1 MTNKL
6 RELKQKRERILKLG
20 GEDKI
25 KKQHDS
31 KKLTCRERIEY
42 LLDPGSFNEID
53 MFVEH
58 RCQEFDM
65 KDTFVPCDGVVTGYG
80 TINGRKVFV
89 YAQDFTSI
97 GGSLGEMHAKKIC
110 KVLDLALKYGCPVI
124 GINDSGGARIQE
136 GVDALAGYGEIFYR
150 NTMASGVIPQIAAI
164 MGPCA
169 GGAVYSPAIMDFIFM
184 VDKTSQ
190 MFVTGPQVIK
200 AVTGEEISFE
210 ELGGAY
216 THSSKSGVAHF
227 IAEDEYHL
235 LDMIKYLLS
244 FIPSNNMEDP
254 PFIMSSDSEKRFV
267 PELENIIPQ
276 EPNKA
281 YDVKEIIYKVVDNQE
296 FLEVQPYFAQNA
308 VVGFGRIGGFSVG
321 IVANQP
327 KVNAG
332 VLDYDSSDK
341 IARFV
346 RFCDAFNIPII
357 TFTDVPG
364 FLPGV
369 NQEHNGII
377 RHGAKVLY
385 AYSEATVP
393 KINVILR
400 KAYGGAYIA
409 MSSKH
414 IGADFVFAWPTAE
427 IAVMGPDGAANIIF
441 RKEIQSAQNPEEER
455 KRRIEEYTQKF
466 ANPYIAAARGYVDD
480 VIEPQLTRNKIIEA
494 LKISITKREQRPPKK
509 HGNIPL

>member
-1 MTNKL
+1 M
-6 RELKQKRERILKLG
+6 
-20 GEDKI
+20 
-25 KKQHDS
+25 
-31 KKLTCRERIEY
+31 
-42 LLDPGSFNEID
+42 
-53 MFVEH
+53 
-58 RCQEFDM
+58 
-65 KDTFVPCDGVVTGYG
+65 
-80 TINGRKVFV
+80 
-89 YAQDFTSI
+89 
-97 GGSLGEMHAKKIC
+97 
-110 KVLDLALKYGCPVI
+110 
-124 GINDSGGARIQE
+124 
-136 GVDALAGYGEIFYR
+136 
-150 NTMASGVIPQIAAI
+150 
-164 MGPCA
+164 
-169 GGAVYSPAIMDFIFM
+169 
-184 VDKTSQ
+184 
-190 MFVTGPQVIK
+190 
-200 AVTGEEISFE
+200 
-210 ELGGAY
+210 
-216 THSSKSGVAHF
+216 
-227 IAEDEYHL
+227 
-235 LDMIKYLLS
+235 
-244 FIPSNNMEDP
+244 
-254 PFIMSSDSEKRFV
+254 
-267 PELENIIPQ
+267 
-276 EPNKA
+276 
-281 YDVKEIIYKVVDNQE
+281 
-296 FLEVQPYFAQNA
+296 
-308 VVGFGRIGGFSVG
+308 
-321 IVANQP
+321 
-327 KVNAG
+327 NAG